1 MGRDRWVDLKG
12 PPQYA
17 IERDHLTSCY
27 MNRDSTP
34 YVLKRPP
41 DQGPASVLSLNY
53 AAALNAQQLAAVTA
67 GEGPALVIAGAGSG
81 KTRTLVYRVAYLI
94 DSGIDPS
101 HILLLTFTR
110 KSSQEM
116 LERAGELIGVR
127 SERVR
132 GGTFH
137 SVANML
143 LRRYGRSIGLEPGF
157 TILDRGDAEDLIA
170 LVRVQLGLNEKDKRF
185 PRKGTIA
192 EMFSKSENTLRP
204 LDEIVVE
211 EFNHFADHLD
221 ALGQLQQG
229 YQASKRQRQLVDYD
243 DLLVLLRQLLMNDES
258 VRRTISSLYRYILV
272 DEYQDTNRL
281 QADIIRHLASTHRNV
296 MVVGDDSQSI
306 YAFRGATFKNIME
319 FPSLFPGTTIY
330 KLEEN
335 YRSTQPILNLA
346 NAVIEVATEKYTK
359 RLFTRKLDGPLPTLV
374 EAAGENAQSRF
385 IAQKILELREEGVPL
400 GEMAVLFR
408 SSFHSFDLEI
418 ELSRHGLPF
427 IKRGGVKFIETAHV
441 KDLLAH
447 LRVVANPLDLVSW
460 HRVLMLI
467 EGVGPKKAQD
477 VMAALVKSDNPYRA
491 LSEMPGR
498 TGKGLKNLALTL
510 ENLAGD
516 EALRPTH
523 LVSQIYEYYLPIF
536 KEQYDDYPKRARDL
550 DHLQTIAER
559 YQELGAFLSDLALEP
574 PDGSAAGGEA
584 PDRDDERLVLSTI
597 HSAKG
602 LEWQC
607 VFVMWVVDGRFPSV
621 YAFGEGEELEEERR
635 LFYVAVTRA
644 KRYLYLT
651 YPINVFDRGSGTV
664 LSNPSRFLDPV
675 SPALLEQLTLME
687 EGGRPDWY
695 ARDDH

>member
-1 MGRDRWVDLKG
+1 
-12 PPQYA
+12 
-17 IERDHLTSCY
+17 
-27 MNRDSTP
+27 MNRDITP
-34 YVLKRPP
+34 YVLKRSP
-41 DQGPASVLSLNY
+41 DHGTAPVFSIDY

-67 GEGPALVIAGAGSG
+67 GEGPSLVIAGAGSG

-116 LERAGELIGVR
+116 LDRAGELIGVR

-170 LVRVQLGLNEKDKRF
+170 LVRAQLGLNEKDKRF

-204 LDEIVVE
+204 LAEIVVE
-211 EFNHFADHLD
+211 EFDHFSDHLD
-221 ALGQLQQG
+221 ALEQLQRG

-243 DLLVLLRQLLMNDES
+243 DLLVLLRRLVMEDEGI
-258 VRRTISSLYRYILV
+258 RRTISSLYRYILV

-281 QADIIRHLASTHRNV
+281 QADVVRHLAFTHQNV
-296 MVVGDDSQSI
+296 MVVGDDAQSI

-319 FPSLFPGTTIY
+319 FPTLFPGTTIY

-346 NAVIEVATEKYTK
+346 NTIIEAAAEKYSK
-359 RLFTRKLDGPLPTLV
+359 HLFTRKLDGPLPVLV
-374 EAAGENAQSRF
+374 EAAGEHAQSRF

-427 IKRGGVKFIETAHV
+427 VKRGGVKFIETAHV

-447 LRVVANPLDLVSW
+447 MRVVANPLDAVSW
-460 HRVLMLI
+460 HRVLMLV

-477 VMAALVKSDNPYRA
+477 VMAALVKSDKPYLA
-491 LSEMPGR
+491 LREMPGR
-498 TGKGLKNLALTL
+498 SGKGLRDLALTL
-510 ENLAGD
+510 ESLAGAGD
-516 EALRPTH
+516 LRPAEQVNH
-523 LVSQIYEYYLPIF
+523 IYEYYLPIL
-536 KEQYDDYPKRARDL
+536 KAQYDDYPKRIRDL
-550 DHLQTIAER
+550 DHLQTIAEG
-559 YQELGAFLSDLALEP
+559 YQGVETFLSDLALEP
-574 PDGSAAGGEA
+574 PDGSAAGVE
-584 PDRDDERLVLSTI
+584 PSDRDDERLVLSTI

-607 VFVMWVVDGRFPSV
+607 VFVIWIVDGRFPSV
-621 YAFGEGEELEEERR
+621 YSFAEDEGLEEERR
-635 LFYVAVTRA
+635 LFYVSVTRA
-644 KRYLYLT
+644 KRHLYLT
-651 YPINVFDRGSGTV
+651 YPINVFDRGSGMV
-664 LSNPSRFLDPV
+664 LSKPSRFLDPV
-675 SPALLEQLTLME
+675 APRLLDQLVLVE
-687 EGGRPDWY
+687 EGGGRQDWY
-695 ARDDH
+695 SRDDR

>member
-1 MGRDRWVDLKG
+1 MEQETK
-12 PPQYA
+12 
-17 IERDHLTSCY
+17 T
-27 MNRDSTP
+27 
-34 YVLKRPP
+34 YVLKRPV
-41 DQGPASVLSLNY
+41 DEAVSRKLSIDY
-53 AAALNAQQLAAVTA
+53 AAALNSQQLAAVTA
-67 GEGPALVIAGAGSG
+67 GEGPSLVIAGAGSG

-127 SERVR
+127 SEQVR

-170 LVRVQLGLNEKDKRF
+170 LVRAQLGLNEKDKRF

-204 LDEIVVE
+204 LAEIVVE
-211 EFNHFADHLD
+211 EFDHFSDHLD
-221 ALGQLQQG
+221 ALEQLQRG

-243 DLLVLLRQLLMNDES
+243 DLLVLLRRLVMEDEGI
-258 VRRTISSLYRYILV
+258 RRTISSLYRYILV

-281 QADIIRHLASTHRNV
+281 QADVVRHLASTHQNV
-296 MVVGDDSQSI
+296 MVVGDDAQSI

-319 FPSLFPGTTIY
+319 FPALFPGTTIY

-346 NAVIEVATEKYTK
+346 NAVIEEAKEKYSK
-359 RLFTRKLDGPLPTLV
+359 HLFTRKLDGPLPVLV

-427 IKRGGVKFIETAHV
+427 VKRGGVKFIETAHV

-447 LRVVANPLDLVSW
+447 MRVVANPLDAVSW
-460 HRVLMLI
+460 HRVLMLV

-477 VMAALVKSDNPYRA
+477 VMAALVKSDNPYVALRA
-491 LSEMPGR
+491 MPGR
-498 TGKGLKNLALTL
+498 SGKGLKDLALTL
-510 ENLAGD
+510 ESLAGSGD
-516 EALRPTH
+516 LRPAEQVAH
-523 LVSQIYEYYLPIF
+523 IYEYYLPIL
-536 KEQYDDYPKRARDL
+536 KEHYDDYPKRTRDL
-550 DHLQTIAER
+550 DHLQTIAEG
-559 YQELGAFLSDLALEP
+559 YQAVETFLSDLALEP
-574 PDGSAAGGEA
+574 PDGNAARSDA

-607 VFVMWVVDGRFPSV
+607 VFVIWIVDGRFPSV
-621 YAFGEGEELEEERR
+621 YSFSEDEGLEEERR
-635 LFYVAVTRA
+635 LFYVSVTRA

-651 YPINVFDRGSGTV
+651 YPINVFDRSSGMV
-664 LSNPSRFLDPV
+664 LSKPSRFLDPV
-675 SPALLEQLTLME
+675 APRLLDQLVLVE
-687 EGGRPDWY
+687 EGGGRHDWY
-695 ARDDH
+695 SRDDH

>member
-1 MGRDRWVDLKG
+1 MTGLPNSFFV
-12 PPQYA
+12 
-17 IERDHLTSCY
+17 ISMERETK
-27 MNRDSTP
+27 T
-34 YVLKRPP
+34 YVLKRPI
-41 DQGPASVLSLNY
+41 DEGISRKLSIDY
-53 AAALNAQQLAAVTA
+53 AAALNSQQLAAVTA
-67 GEGPALVIAGAGSG
+67 GEGPSLVIAGAGSG

-101 HILLLTFTR
+101 QILLLTFTR
-110 KSSQEM
+110 KSAQEM
-116 LERAGELIGVR
+116 LDRAGELIGVR

-143 LRRYGRSIGLEPGF
+143 LRRYGRSIGLGPGF

-170 LVRVQLGLNEKDKRF
+170 LVRAQLGLNEKDKRF

-211 EFNHFADHLD
+211 EFDHFSDHLD
-221 ALGQLQQG
+221 ALEQLQRG

-243 DLLVLLRQLLMNDES
+243 DLLVLLRRLVMEDEEI
-258 VRRTISSLYRYILV
+258 RRTISSLYRYILV

-281 QADIIRHLASTHRNV
+281 QADVIRHLASTHQNV
-296 MVVGDDSQSI
+296 MVVGDDAQSI

-319 FPSLFPGTTIY
+319 FPALFPGTIIY

-335 YRSTQPILNLA
+335 YRSTQPILDLA
-346 NAVIEVATEKYTK
+346 NTIIEEATEKYSK
-359 RLFTRKLDGPLPTLV
+359 HLFTRKLDGPLPVLV

-447 LRVVANPLDLVSW
+447 LRVVANPMDAVSW
-460 HRVLMLI
+460 HRMLMLV
-467 EGVGPKKAQD
+467 EGVGPKKAKD
-477 VMAALVKSDNPYRA
+477 VMAALVKSDKPYDT
-491 LSEMPGR
+491 LCEMTGR
-498 TGKGLKNLALTL
+498 SGKGLRDLALTL
-510 ENLAGD
+510 EGLAGAG
-516 EALRPTH
+516 ELRPAEQVNH
-523 LVSQIYEYYLPIF
+523 IYEYYLPIL
-536 KEQYDDYPKRARDL
+536 KTQYDDYPKRMRDL
-550 DHLQTIAER
+550 DHLQTIAEG
-559 YQELGAFLSDLALEP
+559 YQEVETFLADLALEP
-574 PDGSAAGGEA
+574 PDGSVADVEA
-584 PDRDDERLVLSTI
+584 TDRDDERLVLSTI

-607 VFVMWVVDGRFPSV
+607 VFVIWIVDGRFPSV
-621 YAFGEGEELEEERR
+621 YSFTEDEGLEEERR
-635 LFYVAVTRA
+635 LFYVSVTRA
-644 KRYLYLT
+644 KRHLYLT
-651 YPINVFDRGSGTV
+651 YPINVFDRGSGMI
-664 LSNPSRFLDPV
+664 LSKPSRFLDPV
-675 SPALLEQLTLME
+675 SSGQLEQLVLME
-687 EGGRPDWY
+687 EGGQADWY
-695 ARDDH
+695 SRDDL